1 MVDALTN
8 DNFDDSISSGITVVD
23 FWAEWCGPCKQA
35 GPVFEELSREMKKE
49 NIKFAKVNVEENE
62 EISGKY
68 AVQSIPCFIVFK
80 DGQEV
85 DRFLGALP
93 KARMKERILDIIQS
107 A

>member
-1 MVDALTN
+1 MVNELTK
-8 DNFDDSISSGITVVD
+8 DNFDEGIASGITVVD

-35 GPVFEELSREMKKE
+35 SPAFEELSTEM
-49 NIKFAKVNVEENE
+49 NDMKFAKVDIEKNE
-62 EISGKY
+62 EVSGKY
-68 AVQSIPCFIVFK
+68 AVRSIPCFVVFK

-93 KARMKERILDIIQS
+93 KKRMKEKILDIIQK